1 MYNHGSGRT
10 PTLVKRFENAHPP
23 RRCQEQVP
31 RTRTRNR
38 PAARDAARA
47 ASDAPR
53 RPRRPRKPNVTET
66 YRANSSF
73 PLGSAAALSG
83 L

>member
-1 MYNHGSGRT
+1 MQG
-10 PTLVKRFENAHPP
+10 
-23 RRCQEQVP
+23 
-31 RTRTRNR
+31 
-38 PAARDAARA
+38 ARA
-47 ASDAPR
+47 AHATRIAASDIPEIRYRIVLCAPSK
-53 RPRRPRKPNVTET
+53 RRPRKPNVTET